1 MVTTKI
7 VLLILAFLLELL
19 ATLAV
24 WSTPPAAPARPNLI
38 AAGLA
43 CYFAALLFG

>member
-19 ATLAV
+19 ASLVLWAD
-24 WSTPPAAPARPNLI
+24 PPAAPRRPNLI